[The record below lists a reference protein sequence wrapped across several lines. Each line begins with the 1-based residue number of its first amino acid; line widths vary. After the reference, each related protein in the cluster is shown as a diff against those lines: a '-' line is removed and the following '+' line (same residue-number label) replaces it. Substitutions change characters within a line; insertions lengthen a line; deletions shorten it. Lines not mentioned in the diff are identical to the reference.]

1 MFGRRNAE
9 RPRPR
14 LEVVITAIEESLPVD
29 PSVPPAPVEL
39 PVAQLEPEVAQVEPE
54 VAEEPAAEDADVRE
68 LSEAAALTLV
78 PDLEPDEAASAAHP
92 FGDPGQMDEDGFSAE
107 HSYAEKAEIERDL
120 LRTIET
126 RLAAAK
132 AALDLNT
139 ADAMAAYAED
149 IRTRIARFEA
159 QMRDEAAG
167 TQ

>member
-1 MFGRRNAE
+1 MFRRNGE
-9 RPRPR
+9 KPRPR
-14 LEVVITAIEESLPVD
+14 LEVVITAIEDSLPAD
-29 PSVPPAPVEL
+29 LSVPAVAPVE
-39 PVAQLEPEVAQVEPE
+39 VAPPEAEAVVDDAPEV
-54 VAEEPAAEDADVRE
+54 EEERAE

-78 PDLEPDEAASAAHP
+78 PDVEPEPAPAGANP

-120 LRTIET
+120 LRTIER

-149 IRTRIARFEA
+149 IRLRIARFETL
-159 QMRDEAAG
+159 MRDETAG
-167 TQ
+167 TPSEPPRAI